1 MIGGVAFIPIFLAA
15 VLVIGL
21 MMTVLMGGNN
31 ASGNSAGGGFGWGP
45 GSISNF
51 GESDIPAQFLPIY
64 QAAAEKY
71 GTPWNLLASIHRKE
85 TTFSTHP
92 TMISSAGAEG
102 HMQFMPCTFVG
113 WGHPSC
119 AGGLGKG
126 DFTTAEKESP
136 AMIAQYG
143 GYGVDANGDGKAS
156 MWDIEDAIFSA
167 AHYLAKSGASSGNIE
182 GAVHN
187 YNRDPAYVAEVMK
200 YATLYVEQGYN
211 VIEVPQAGQNGFV
224 RPISGAVTSNFG
236 MRTHPITGKQKLHA
250 GVDFGCSI
258 GEPVPASKAGKV
270 IFSAWQNANDHG
282 AGYGQYVRIDH
293 GGGYVTTYAHLS
305 RLMASVGDTVQAGSV
320 IGECGSTGGS
330 TGPHLHF
337 EIIINGSPV
346 DPMPFVGGK

>member
-1 MIGGVAFIPIFLAA
+1 
-15 VLVIGL
+15 
-21 MMTVLMGGNN
+21 
-31 ASGNSAGGGFGWGP
+31 
-45 GSISNF
+45 
-51 GESDIPAQFLPIY
+51 
-64 QAAAEKY
+64 
-71 GTPWNLLASIHRKE
+71 
-85 TTFSTHP
+85 
-92 TMISSAGAEG
+92 
-102 HMQFMPCTFVG
+102 
-113 WGHPSC
+113 
-119 AGGLGKG
+119 
-126 DFTTAEKESP
+126 
-136 AMIAQYG
+136 MIAKYG
-143 GYGVDANGDGKAS
+143 GYGVDANGDGTAS

-167 AHYLAKSGASSGNIE
+167 ANYLGESGAASGDIE
-182 GAVHN
+182 GALLK
-187 YNRDPAYVAEVMK
+187 YNKDTSYVAEIMK

-224 RPISGAVTSNFG
+224 RPISGAVTSSFG

-305 RLMASVGDTVQAGSV
+305 RLMASVGDTVQAGNV

-337 EIIINGSPV
+337 EIIINGNPV
-346 DPMPFVGGK
+346 DPLPFVGGK